1 MGRREF
7 FVMATKVT
15 NQLIQQIVEGTVR
28 NFINGFLVERKSR
41 GLSKWTLKY
50 YSNELRYFSQY
61 LDEVGLV
68 TLEELNSDEIRHYL
82 IGLSER
88 RNQGGIHS
96 AYRAIKAWLNW
107 VWDEFEIEGRNPIS
121 RVSIPSGKNQPL
133 PGISITEVK
142 MLIDSCTTKM
152 TVRDKALLMF
162 LVDTG
167 ARRAE
172 VVSLNIEDVDF
183 IIGTVHIKHGK
194 GDKFRIVYLGRK
206 SRKALRKY
214 VNSRKINLTP
224 NSPLFTT
231 GEGTR
236 LTYSGL
242 REIIRR
248 RSVAA
253 GIKEPGLH
261 DFRRCFAVQMLRGG
275 CDLVTLS
282 RLLGHSSLMVTQR
295 YLYLVD
301 EDLQNGHQLAGP
313 VDNAGW

>member
-1 MGRREF
+1 M
-7 FVMATKVT
+7 
-15 NQLIQQIVEGTVR
+15 
-28 NFINGFLVERKSR
+28 IN
-41 GLSKWTLKY
+41 
-50 YSNELRYFSQY
+50 
-61 LDEVGLV
+61 
-68 TLEELNSDEIRHYL
+68 LNDLTSDEIRHYL
-82 IGLSER
+82 LGLGER
-88 RNQGGIHS
+88 RNQGGVHS

-107 VWDEFEIEGRNPIS
+107 VWDEFEIEVRNPIS

-133 PGISITEVK
+133 PGISISEVK
-142 MLIDSCTTKM
+142 MMIDACTTHM
-152 TVRDKALLMF
+152 ALRDKALLLF

-167 ARRAE
+167 TRRAE

-183 IIGTVHIKHGK
+183 IVGNVQIMHGK
-194 GDKFRIVYLGRK
+194 GNKFRTVYLGRK

-214 VNSRKINLTP
+214 VNSRKFDLTP
-224 NSPLFTT
+224 KSPLFAT
-231 GEGTR
+231 GEDTR
-236 LTYSGL
+236 LSFSGL

-282 RLLGHSSLMVTQR
+282 RLMGHTTLSVTQR

-301 EDLQNGHQLAGP
+301 DDLRVGHQTAGP
-313 VDNAGW
+313 IDNAGW

>member
-1 MGRREF
+1 MYKR
-7 FVMATKVT
+7 
-15 NQLIQQIVEGTVR
+15 Q
-28 NFINGFLVERKSR
+28 
-41 GLSKWTLKY
+41 
-50 YSNELRYFSQY
+50 
-61 LDEVGLV
+61 
-68 TLEELNSDEIRHYL
+68 
-82 IGLSER
+82 
-88 RNQGGIHS
+88 
-96 AYRAIKAWLNW
+96 
-107 VWDEFEIEGRNPIS
+107 
-121 RVSIPSGKNQPL
+121 
-133 PGISITEVK
+133 
-142 MLIDSCTTKM
+142 
-152 TVRDKALLMF
+152 
-162 LVDTG
+162 G

-214 VNSRKINLTP
+214 VKNRLNNLSP
-224 NSPLFTT
+224 NSPLFAT
-231 GEGTR
+231 EEDSR
-236 LTYSGL
+236 LSFSGL

-282 RLLGHSSLMVTQR
+282 RLMGHSSLVVTQR

-301 EDLQNGHQLAGP
+301 DDLQNGHQLAGP
-313 VDNAGW
+313 IDNAGW